1 MNELHAALR
10 DYLAVRRSLGYQL
23 EETEHLLTDFV
34 GYLQGRD
41 ATRVTTE
48 LALAWA
54 TAPRQAHPAWWRHR
68 LGVVRGFARHL
79 ATLDPST
86 EVPPTDLLPAVMPR
100 MTPYLYSDAD
110 ISGLMAA
117 ARDLTPALR
126 AATYATLVGLL
137 VVSGLRIGEA
147 TGLDRADVDEAALAL
162 VVRRAKPGSARE
174 VPLHE
179 TAVEALRGY
188 ARLRDHHFPV
198 PRSPSFFVSIRGT
211 RLCRSAV
218 NETFHELIRRAGLE
232 GRGAR
237 CRPRIH
243 DVRHSFAVASLLRW
257 HREGADVDAKLP
269 LLSAMLGHVDPAST
283 YWYLEAAPELLAL
296 VAQRLEHVLG
306 ELP

>member
-110 ISGLMAA
+110 LIGLMAA

-179 TAVEALRGY
+179 TAVEALRCY
-188 ARLRDHHFPV
+188 ARLRDRHFPV

-218 NETFHELIRRAGLE
+218 NDTFHELIRRAGLE
-232 GRGAR
+232 GRGTR

-243 DVRHSFAVASLLRW
+243 DIRHSFAVASLLHW

-269 LLSAMLGHVDPAST
+269 LLSAMLGHVDPASDDAHVN
-283 YWYLEAAPELLAL
+283 LPEPA
-296 VAQRLEHVLG
+296 H
-306 ELP
+306 